1 MLSIYSKS
9 SGGFCDGVSRRN
21 FLKIGGLAMGVTKAT
36 LTDLTGRPQYLVD
49 GNLPMTELM

>member
-9 SGGFCDGVSRRN
+9 SGGFCDGVSRRIS
-21 FLKIGGLAMGVTKAT
+21 LKIGGLAMGVTKAT
-36 LTDLTGRPQYLVD
+36 LTDLNGKAQYLVD